1 MTEPALELR
10 LLLSNLALEL
20 LNDKIDRAVHIL
32 RMLLT
37 AQQDAA
43 DDGSSHFYLVMF
55 PLNGEQDR
63 NLAHVF
69 EILRDLADALFHIVA
84 QCGRNLDIFSP
95 NRECSHETQPLSIH
109 RERSSLHR
117 PPYTLLVR
125 HGCEIPCQ
133 VL

>member
-1 MTEPALELR
+1 
-10 LLLSNLALEL
+10 
-20 LNDKIDRAVHIL
+20 
-32 RMLLT
+32 MLLT

-43 DDGSSHFYLVMF
+43 NDGGGHFYLMMF
-55 PLNGEQDR
+55 PLDGEQDR

-109 RERSSLHR
+109 GSVLLSAA
-117 PPYTLLVR
+117 PPYTLLFR
-125 HGCEIPCQ
+125 HRCEIPCR
-133 VL
+133 VP